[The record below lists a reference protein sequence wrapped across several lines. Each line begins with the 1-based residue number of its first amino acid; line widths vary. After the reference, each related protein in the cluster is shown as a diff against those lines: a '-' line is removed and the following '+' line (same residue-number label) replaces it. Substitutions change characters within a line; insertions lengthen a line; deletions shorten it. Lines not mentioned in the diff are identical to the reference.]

1 MKRIHLL
8 SVEARAD
15 AFLELIEALRADGR
29 RVGWLD
35 LGGTQ
40 VPAALTAASG
50 AGVLRA
56 VGVDDG
62 VTVAVKPRKG
72 GVVMKDLL
80 REYFV
85 GCSVVL
91 VRGGEGSAPSLGSGG
106 GLAVG
111 SPRSDCESPGHGK
124 PGSDPQEAETLR
136 TLSPEGLVDSGRQVR
151 VCPSRLTP
159 EERRCHNAAAR
170 HRDFEDQSSR

>member
-15 AFLELIEALRADGR
+15 AFLELIEALRADGK

-35 LGGTQ
+35 LSGTQ

-56 VGVDDG
+56 VGVDEG
-62 VTVAVKPRKG
+62 VTVAVKPRQG
-72 GVVMKDLL
+72 GAVMKDLL

-85 GCSVVL
+85 GCSVVF
-91 VRGGEGSAPSLGSGG
+91 VRGGEPLPRLSAAEGG
-106 GLAVG
+106 WLLEV
-111 SPRSDCESPGHGK
+111 PG
-124 PGSDPQEAETLR
+124 
-136 TLSPEGLVDSGRQVR
+136 
-151 VCPSRLTP
+151 
-159 EERRCHNAAAR
+159 AAAR
-170 HRDFEDQSSR
+170 ALDTASLVATLRKPRPFGP

>member
-8 SVEARAD
+8 RVQGQAD
-15 AFLELIEALRADGR
+15 DYLELIEALGADGR

-40 VPAALTAASG
+40 VPGTLKAASQS
-50 AGVLRA
+50 GVLRA

-62 VTVAVKPRKG
+62 VTVAVKPRRG
-72 GVVMKDLL
+72 SVVMKDLL

-91 VRGGEGSAPSLGSGG
+91 VRDGEGLPGLSAADGGWVLEVPGVPARTLDTASLV
-106 GLAVG
+106 A
-111 SPRSDCESPGHGK
+111 
-124 PGSDPQEAETLR
+124 TLR
-136 TLSPEGLVDSGRQVR
+136 KPSPFGD
-151 VCPSRLTP
+151 
-159 EERRCHNAAAR
+159 
-170 HRDFEDQSSR
+170 

>member
-15 AFLELIEALRADGR
+15 AYLELIEALRADGR

-35 LGGTQ
+35 LSGAQ
-40 VPAALTAASG
+40 VPAALTAASR

-62 VTVAVKPRKG
+62 VTVTVKPRKG
-72 GVVMKDLL
+72 RVVMRDLL

-91 VRGGEGSAPSLGSGG
+91 VRGGEGLPRLSAAEGG
-106 GLAVG
+106 WLLEVPGATARALNTTRLVAVLRR
-111 SPRSDCESPGHGK
+111 PRPFG
-124 PGSDPQEAETLR
+124 P
-136 TLSPEGLVDSGRQVR
+136 
-151 VCPSRLTP
+151 
-159 EERRCHNAAAR
+159 
-170 HRDFEDQSSR
+170 

>member
-15 AFLELIEALRADGR
+15 AFLELIEALRADGK

-35 LGGTQ
+35 LSGTQ

-56 VGVDDG
+56 VGVGEG
-62 VTVAVKPRKG
+62 VTVAVKPRQG
-72 GVVMKDLL
+72 GAVMKDLL

-91 VRGGEGSAPSLGSGG
+91 VRGGEPLPHLSVAEGG
-106 GLAVG
+106 WLLEV
-111 SPRSDCESPGHGK
+111 PG
-124 PGSDPQEAETLR
+124 
-136 TLSPEGLVDSGRQVR
+136 
-151 VCPSRLTP
+151 
-159 EERRCHNAAAR
+159 AAAR
-170 HRDFEDQSSR
+170 ALDTASLVATLRKPRPFGS

>member
-8 SVEARAD
+8 SVAARAD
-15 AFLELIEALRADGR
+15 AFLELIEALGAEGR

-35 LGGTQ
+35 LGSAQ
-40 VPAALTAASG
+40 VPATLTAASG

-72 GVVMKDLL
+72 AVVMKDLL

-91 VRGGEGSAPSLGSGG
+91 VRGGEGLPRLSVAEGGWLLEVPGATARALDTASLVAA
-106 GLAVG
+106 LRK
-111 SPRSDCESPGHGK
+111 PRPFG
-124 PGSDPQEAETLR
+124 P
-136 TLSPEGLVDSGRQVR
+136 
-151 VCPSRLTP
+151 
-159 EERRCHNAAAR
+159 
-170 HRDFEDQSSR
+170 

>member
-15 AFLELIEALRADGR
+15 AFLELIEALGAEGR

-35 LGGTQ
+35 LGGAQ
-40 VPAALTAASG
+40 APATLAAASG

-72 GVVMKDLL
+72 AVVMKDLL

-91 VRGGEGSAPSLGSGG
+91 VRGA
-106 GLAVG
+106 
-111 SPRSDCESPGHGK
+111 
-124 PGSDPQEAETLR
+124 
-136 TLSPEGLVDSGRQVR
+136 EGL
-151 VCPSRLTP
+151 PRLLVAEGGWLLEVPGATA
-159 EERRCHNAAAR
+159 RALDTASLVAALR
-170 HRDFEDQSSR
+170 KPRPFGP

>member
-8 SVEARAD
+8 SVEAQAD
-15 AFLELIEALRADGR
+15 AYLELIEALRADGR

-35 LGGTQ
+35 LGGTR

-56 VGVDDG
+56 VGVDDN
-62 VTVAVKPRKG
+62 VTVTVKPRKG

-91 VRGGEGSAPSLGSGG
+91 VRGGEGLPRLSATEGGWLLEVPGATARSLDTAS
-106 GLAVG
+106 LVM
-111 SPRSDCESPGHGK
+111 
-124 PGSDPQEAETLR
+124 TLR
-136 TLSPEGLVDSGRQVR
+136 KPRPFG
-151 VCPSRLTP
+151 P
-159 EERRCHNAAAR
+159 
-170 HRDFEDQSSR
+170 

>member
-15 AFLELIEALRADGR
+15 AFLELIEALRADGK

-35 LGGTQ
+35 LSGTQ

-56 VGVDDG
+56 VGVDEG
-62 VTVAVKPRKG
+62 VTVAVKPRQG
-72 GVVMKDLL
+72 GAVMKDLL

-91 VRGGEGSAPSLGSGG
+91 VRGGEPLPRLSAAEGGWLLEVPGAATRALDTASLV
-106 GLAVG
+106 A
-111 SPRSDCESPGHGK
+111 
-124 PGSDPQEAETLR
+124 TLR
-136 TLSPEGLVDSGRQVR
+136 KPRPFG
-151 VCPSRLTP
+151 P
-159 EERRCHNAAAR
+159 
-170 HRDFEDQSSR
+170 

>member
-8 SVEARAD
+8 SVEAQAD
-15 AFLELIEALRADGR
+15 TYLELIEALRADGR

-35 LGGTQ
+35 LSGTR
-40 VPAALTAASG
+40 VPATLMAASG

-72 GVVMKDLL
+72 GVVLKDLL

-91 VRGGEGSAPSLGSGG
+91 VRGGEGLPRLSAAEGGWLLEVPGATTRSLDTAR
-106 GLAVG
+106 LVA
-111 SPRSDCESPGHGK
+111 
-124 PGSDPQEAETLR
+124 TLR
-136 TLSPEGLVDSGRQVR
+136 KPRPFG
-151 VCPSRLTP
+151 P
-159 EERRCHNAAAR
+159 
-170 HRDFEDQSSR
+170 

>member
-8 SVEARAD
+8 LVESQASVY
-15 AFLELIEALRADGR
+15 LELIEALAADGK

-56 VGVDDG
+56 VGVDGG

-72 GVVMKDLL
+72 KVVMKDLL

-91 VRGGEGSAPSLGSGG
+91 VRGGEGLPILSAAEEGWLLEIPGATPKALDTSSLVAA
-106 GLAVG
+106 LRK
-111 SPRSDCESPGHGK
+111 PRPFG
-124 PGSDPQEAETLR
+124 P
-136 TLSPEGLVDSGRQVR
+136 
-151 VCPSRLTP
+151 
-159 EERRCHNAAAR
+159 
-170 HRDFEDQSSR
+170 